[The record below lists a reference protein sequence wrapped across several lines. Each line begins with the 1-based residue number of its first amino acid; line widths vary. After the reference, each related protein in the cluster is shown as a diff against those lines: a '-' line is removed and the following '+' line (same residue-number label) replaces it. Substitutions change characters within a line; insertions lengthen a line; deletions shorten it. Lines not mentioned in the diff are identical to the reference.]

1 MQKFTVRTAGSDR
14 GYEVLGGDWLSL
26 ESVWLSQKPMFI
38 PGTEVEISDEI
49 SSKIF
54 VKEHLS
60 GIAGAMPRRK

>member
-1 MQKFTVRTAGSDR
+1 MKKFVVRTASCGNA
-14 GYEVLGGDWLSL
+14 YEVLGGDWLSL

-38 PGTEVEISDEI
+38 PGTEVEISDGI

-60 GIAGAMPRRK
+60 GIAGAMPGRK